1 MVSLKL
7 AGTDGRGRTFGGT
20 MLAFIFALLLVLV
33 IAGIISIGITFTT
46 DSTPDYNKYK
56 DVHLLSG
63 ALALDGPYSSHV
75 NNNWTFV
82 PNVTPE
88 MARTSLEHAINSDKG
103 SWPSSVLTSHRAYA
117 TNVSIGD
124 TWRGWFDYRSSGEWH
139 NSNKAPEY
147 QQFIVDDKPCYSA
160 AYIGHFECSE
170 EINSLS
176 LTFHKYNGT
185 AWIFCN
191 GEFIQKIGDRTP
203 VFNLKAFADYCTLI
217 PDEGKMDLVIVITC
231 TPQVSRQE

>member
-1 MVSLKL
+1 MAQYRHSRLVSLKL
-7 AGTDGRGRTFGGT
+7 AGGDGRGRTFGGT
-20 MLAFIFALLLVLV
+20 MIAFIFALLFVLI

-46 DSTPDYNKYK
+46 DSMPDYNEYR

-63 ALALDGPYSSHV
+63 TLALDGPYSSHV

-88 MARTSLEHAINSDKG
+88 TVK
-103 SWPSSVLTSHRAYA
+103 
-117 TNVSIGD
+117 
-124 TWRGWFDYRSSGEWH
+124 TWNNAS
-139 NSNKAPEY
+139 KAPEY
-147 QQFIVDDKPCYSA
+147 QHFIVDEKDCYSA
-160 AYIGHFECSE
+160 AYVGHFECSE

-176 LTFHKYNGT
+176 LTFHKYNGM

-203 VFNLKAFADYCTLI
+203 IFNLKAFADYCTLI
-217 PDEGKMDLVIVITC
+217 PDDGKLDRPDTSDDV
-231 TPQVSRQE
+231 